1 MGGVMSPV
9 IVPRT
14 RWTQATTDG
23 GAEVVYLLHI
33 EKAIAGHAGHYCGS
47 TEDLVARLTAHAN
60 GTSGARLMEVVHERR
75 AGFHLV
81 RTWYGGRDLE
91 RQFKDAQHLS
101 RWCPDCAP
109 CPRISLPNVTPRRV
123 RRARH
128 VETPAGMLVPRP
140 RPVLATQAA
149 RGRRFAR
156 QFLAERQA
164 WTADEIEQAAAAFQ
178 EPYYS
183 SPRTPGGDALNAAF
197 GRVIEAAL
205 AALRAPMAVAS

>member
-1 MGGVMSPV
+1 MGGFMSPV

-23 GAEVVYLLHI
+23 GTEVVYLLHI
-33 EKAIAGHAGHYCGS
+33 EKPIAGHAGHYCGS
-47 TEDLVARLTAHAN
+47 TEDLAARLTAHAN

-81 RTWYGGRDLE
+81 CTWYGGRDLE

-128 VETPAGMLVPRP
+128 VEPPAGLLVPRA
-140 RPVLATQAA
+140 RPVLATSAA
-149 RGRRFAR
+149 TGRRWAR
-156 QFLAERQA
+156 SFLAEHERA
-164 WTADEIEQAAAAFQ
+164 TADEIEQAAAAFQ

-183 SPRTPGGDALNAAF
+183 GQRTPEGDALNAAF

-205 AALRAPMAVAS
+205 AGLRAPAAVAS